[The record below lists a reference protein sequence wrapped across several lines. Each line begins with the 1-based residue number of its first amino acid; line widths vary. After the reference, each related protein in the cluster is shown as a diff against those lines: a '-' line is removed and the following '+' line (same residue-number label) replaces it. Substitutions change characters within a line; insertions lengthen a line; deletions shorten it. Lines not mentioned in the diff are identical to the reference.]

1 MAAATQSNFY
11 SREMWHPQGVEYSE
25 LARPVS
31 NSECPLSETPRT
43 RSVLDL
49 GAWQQILRLSSFLS
63 WLGSRPFAV
72 FDIY

>member
-11 SREMWHPQGVEYSE
+11 SREMWHPQGVEYSK

-49 GAWQQILRLSSFLS
+49 GVFQIWGCLSGFCL
-63 WLGSRPFAV
+63 
-72 FDIY
+72 